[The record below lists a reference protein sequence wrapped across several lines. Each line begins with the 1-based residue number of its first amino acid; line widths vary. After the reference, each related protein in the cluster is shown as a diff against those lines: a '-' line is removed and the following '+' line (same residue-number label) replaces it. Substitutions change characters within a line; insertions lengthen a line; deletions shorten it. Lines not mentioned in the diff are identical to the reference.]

1 MNWGELTMTFEVN
14 RETVVLQGDSS
25 LMKSQISLKTMIK
38 AIREGGQGVLVE
50 LGCMEVK
57 EE

>member
-1 MNWGELTMTFEVN
+1 MNWGELTMRFEVN
-14 RETVVLQGDSS
+14 GETVVLQGDSS

-38 AIREGGQGVLVE
+38 AIREGGQAVLVE